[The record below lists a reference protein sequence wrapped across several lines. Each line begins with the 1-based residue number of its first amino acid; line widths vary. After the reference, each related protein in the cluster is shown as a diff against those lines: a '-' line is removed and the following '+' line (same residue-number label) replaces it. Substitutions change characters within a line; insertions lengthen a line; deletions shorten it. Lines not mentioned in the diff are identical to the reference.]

1 MSVGKKGW
9 RMVSVIDVEIGSFE
23 SLAGDVELE

>member
-9 RMVSVIDVEIGSFE
+9 RMVGVIDTEIESFE